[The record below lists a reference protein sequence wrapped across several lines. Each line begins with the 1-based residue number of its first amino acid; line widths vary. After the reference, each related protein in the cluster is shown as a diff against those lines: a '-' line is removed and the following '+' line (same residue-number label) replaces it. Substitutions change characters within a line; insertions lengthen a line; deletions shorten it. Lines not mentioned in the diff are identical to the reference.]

1 MWGVAGHRVGGSR
14 ALHGAAK
21 HCTVLL
27 CAARCC
33 RALRRAA
40 GHCTVLLGTARHCQ
54 ALRGAAKRC
63 MVLLCAAWCCWAL
76 HCAAG
81 HCAVL
86 PGIERC
92 HLAWCGTGLGIAR
105 CRRALHGATVCCTV
119 PPCIARCRWAT
130 RESEPGVARCRQTFQ
145 GATGHGTGRERAM
158 PSRPRLSSP
167 SPVRVPM
174 PAARRSPAA
183 GSAGFAVSGAL
194 FSVREALA
202 QQMAGI
208 TKQLAAAKPIIYLIM
223 IYHLTT

>member
-1 MWGVAGHRVGGSR
+1 MVPSGIARCHRVLHGAAVYCTVPLGNALSQSQ

-21 HCTVLL
+21 PSRV
-27 CAARCC
+27 
-33 RALRRAA
+33 
-40 GHCTVLLGTARHCQ
+40 
-54 ALRGAAKRC
+54 
-63 MVLLCAAWCCWAL
+63 
-76 HCAAG
+76 
-81 HCAVL
+81 
-86 PGIERC
+86 
-92 HLAWCGTGLGIAR
+92 
-105 CRRALHGATVCCTV
+105 
-119 PPCIARCRWAT
+119 
-130 RESEPGVARCRQTFQ
+130 
-145 GATGHGTGRERAM
+145 HGTGRERAM